1 MDATPDG
8 ISLAMADGVIARHNT
23 PALTMLGLPS
33 GQQMPRGVDEMVHKF
48 RLRHQRDG
56 PLMNPKDLP
65 FVRALDGEVALAE
78 LWATRVDSGKD
89 LFIRSIAAPIVVDG
103 RALGAVSVSTDL
115 TQMLQLQQ
123 RGQELSAKISHEL
136 RTPLSAILG
145 WVRVLERSP
154 PDAGSLSQGIAA
166 IARNAQAQAQL
177 IEKLL
182 DMRRIEI
189 GQLRL
194 EEMGEDA
201 AALTPMRVDGVTVLL
216 IDDEPDMRETTAHLL
231 RDAGAR
237 VLSASNAIDGLAMLQ
252 EHRPHVVL
260 SDIGMPGNDG
270 YDLMRWVRALPDLQ
284 VRHTPAAAITAYAG
298 AEDRRQALLAGY
310 QRYLVKPVRPG
321 ELVVAVAELARV
333 HQAPPGR

>member
-1 MDATPDG
+1 
-8 ISLAMADGVIARHNT
+8 V
-23 PALTMLGLPS
+23 
-33 GQQMPRGVDEMVHKF
+33 
-48 RLRHQRDG
+48 
-56 PLMNPKDLP
+56 
-65 FVRALDGEVALAE
+65 AE

-115 TQMLQLQQ
+115 TRMLQLQQ

-154 PDAGSLSQGIAA
+154 PDAGSLNQGIAA